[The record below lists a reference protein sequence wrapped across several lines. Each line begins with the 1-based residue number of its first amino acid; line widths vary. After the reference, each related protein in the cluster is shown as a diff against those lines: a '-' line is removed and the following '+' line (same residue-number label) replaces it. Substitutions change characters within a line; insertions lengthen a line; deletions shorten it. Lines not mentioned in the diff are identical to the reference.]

1 MILERFSSLIATA
14 IPRLKTWFPLLECRT
29 KKEKKKKRITVRV
42 TKEEKEK
49 KKKTEEWRDAES
61 GKDRKKQ
68 DCNLCRFLFGELY
81 QVAICLIDSYP
92 LSFLLLALLAFFF
105 TLCLLVG
112 SSRPCQEENR
122 PRHAIC
128 ESYSHAFTA
137 FRRRKKKKVLHGHL
151 DNRRKNYADNRRTRW
166 SPIRS
171 QHDALHSFQPSIRRS
186 AFDLIRRVAFHE
198 PFQHD
203 WNFYSSRY
211 VCFDSCPRSKNV
223 AEK

>member
-29 KKEKKKKRITVRV
+29 KKEKKKKRVTVRV

-137 FRRRKKKKVLHGHL
+137 FRRRKKKKKSSMGILIIGGRIMPIIAAL
-151 DNRRKNYADNRRTRW
+151 DDRRLGLSTMPYILFSRLFDG
-166 SPIRS
+166 
-171 QHDALHSFQPSIRRS
+171 LLSI
-186 AFDLIRRVAFHE
+186 
-198 PFQHD
+198 
-203 WNFYSSRY
+203 
-211 VCFDSCPRSKNV
+211 
-223 AEK
+223 

>member
-1 MILERFSSLIATA
+1 M
-14 IPRLKTWFPLLECRT
+14 
-29 KKEKKKKRITVRV
+29 
-42 TKEEKEK
+42 
-49 KKKTEEWRDAES
+49 
-61 GKDRKKQ
+61 
-68 DCNLCRFLFGELY
+68 
-81 QVAICLIDSYP
+81 
-92 LSFLLLALLAFFF
+92 SFLVRRTLPSGHLPYRRSPSIVPPSRLARFFF

-122 PRHAIC
+122 RGTQSVKATRMLSLRFDV
-128 ESYSHAFTA
+128 E
-137 FRRRKKKKVLHGHL
+137 RKKKVLHGHL

-186 AFDLIRRVAFHE
+186 AFDLIRRVAFHK

-211 VCFDSCPRSKNV
+211 VYFDSRPRSKNV